1 MNRER
6 AAKILCLT
14 LACCMAGASVATEPN
29 NSKTVSPDKA
39 KQQIL
44 DLEQVWVIAE
54 HNHDAA
60 KLRRILDDKF
70 VASFGG
76 EKPLDKEAF
85 IKLIVSGDPDP
96 TETET
101 LTDRNV
107 ILDHDTAVVVGI
119 DTERGTKKGAAY
131 TAEFRYTVTYIRRHG
146 RWVALAEHLVE
157 VPLH

>member
-1 MNRER
+1 MKKIASLTVI
-6 AAKILCLT
+6 AAFLSFPAIAWNQT
-14 LACCMAGASVATEPN
+14 TAE
-29 NSKTVSPDKA
+29 A
-39 KQQIL
+39 KQQMIL
-44 DLEQVWVIAE
+44 DLEQVWVLAE
-54 HNHDAA
+54 HNHDVAT
-60 KLRRILDDKF
+60 LRRLLDDKF

-96 TETET
+96 TETQT

-119 DTERGTKKGAAY
+119 DTERGTKKGDAY

-146 RWVALAEHLVE
+146 QWVALAEHLVE
-157 VPLH
+157 VPQTK